1 MYQRILLAVDL
12 QGDTT
17 QDRAIETA
25 IELARTHGGQLHVM
39 TVVPNFGMSIVG
51 TYFPKDFEKNAFK
64 AAQEQLHA
72 FTAERIPDEIPL
84 RHIITQ
90 GTIYERILATA
101 TEIDATLIVV
111 GSHRPELKDYLIGP
125 NSARV
130 VRHALCSVLI
140 VRE

>member
-25 IELARTHGGQLHVM
+25 VELARTHGGKLHVM
-39 TVVPNFGMSIVG
+39 SVVPDYGMSVVG

-72 FTAERIPDEIPL
+72 FTAERVPGEIPL
-84 RHIITQ
+84 REIVTQ
-90 GTIYERILATA
+90 GTIYERILSTA

-111 GSHRPELKDYLIGP
+111 GSHRPELRDYLIGP

-130 VRHALCSVLI
+130 VRHAMCSVLV

>member
-25 IELARTHGGQLHVM
+25 IDLARTHDGTLHVM
-39 TVVPNFGMSIVG
+39 TVVPDYGMSIVG

-84 RHIITQ
+84 RHIIAQ
-90 GTIYERILATA
+90 GRIYERILSTA

-130 VRHALCSVLI
+130 VRHAQCSVLI